1 MKPLFHKKQITNI
14 IGTDILVD
22 VFDFPDGCYQQFEAA
37 CGNGIIATYYQKET
51 RIYRNFDT
59 LESTKIEAIHDIQYP
74 GATSYIR
81 QAAVRGYTDTQHSIF
96 LGDDDIWM
104 VLCPHVY
111 IKRIGTD
118 TAFTATAVPDNTI
131 TCAYTTDNPITDPS
145 APNSYHPFIT
155 SAILYTSTWKGKQC
169 TFYLTQQNVDDH
181 NQRLMFLADAD
192 ADITIH
198 GNIKV
203 FGSQTYYVDTPSGY
217 AKRMTIQDND
227 ALQYLDLQ
235 YIPADFALTLGSAP
249 ALNGISLHD
258 NLTQDTAQTLADFI
272 SASTQYGYV
281 YSTLSEYYEALV
293 DAIDNSPYWNWG

>member
-1 MKPLFHKKQITNI
+1 MKPLIHKKQITNI

-59 LESTKIEAIHDIQYP
+59 LQSSTTETIRDIKYP

-104 VLCPHVY
+104 VLCLHVY

-131 TCAYTTDNPITDPS
+131 TCAYTIDNPITDPA

-155 SAILYTSTWKGKQC
+155 SAILYESTWRGKHC
-169 TFYLTQQNVDDH
+169 TFYLTQQDVDNH
-181 NQRLMFLADAD
+181 NQRQMLLADAD
-192 ADITIH
+192 TDITIH

-203 FGSQTYYVDTPSGY
+203 FGSQLYDNAGSARRIG
-217 AKRMTIQDND
+217 IQNND
-227 ALQYLDLQ
+227 VLQYLDL
-235 YIPADFALTLGSAP
+235 YTLPADFALTLGSAP

-258 NLTQDTAQTLADFI
+258 DLTQDTAQTLADFI

-293 DAIDNSPYWNWG
+293 DAVDNSPYWNWGV